1 MSYLFPQFEMDGIRA
16 SLKATVRAATAGNVN
31 LALAVATVDTDVTL
45 VDNDRVLVR
54 AQTDLSENGIYTWSL
69 GTGLLTRAR
78 DALALSSGLL
88 VTVTEGLLFK
98 DTLWK
103 LTTDNP
109 ITVGAD
115 NLTFTEIFSSVNY
128 LLLQN
133 QSSAPTTAV
142 AEAGFFVDGSN
153 RLSYR
158 AESNGVTLPLT
169 GVVKTY
175 TVATFVQVDGVSLQ
189 VSGGQ
194 FSFYPTE
201 WGEES
206 SFYFEVIL
214 SVTDVLRT
222 AQVWLYNLTDMGIVT
237 SSVQSTSNLDP
248 TKLRAALS
256 VGGAA
261 GDFQST
267 EKVYEVRLSID
278 GTLVTEQATLGTAT
292 LIVI

>member
-16 SLKATVRAATAGNVN
+16 SLKATARAATTGNVD

-45 VDNDRVLVR
+45 ADNDRVLVR

-69 GTGLLTRAR
+69 GTGLFTRAR

-103 LTTDNP
+103 LATDNP
-109 ITVGAD
+109 ITVGTD

-133 QSSAPTTAV
+133 QSSAPTTAA

-175 TVATFVQVDGVSLQ
+175 TVATLVQVDGVSLQ

-201 WGEES
+201 WGGES
-206 SFYFEVIL
+206 SFYFEVVL

-222 AQVWLYNLTDMGIVT
+222 AQVWLYNLTDMEIVT
-237 SSVQSTSNLDP
+237 SSVQSTSNLGP